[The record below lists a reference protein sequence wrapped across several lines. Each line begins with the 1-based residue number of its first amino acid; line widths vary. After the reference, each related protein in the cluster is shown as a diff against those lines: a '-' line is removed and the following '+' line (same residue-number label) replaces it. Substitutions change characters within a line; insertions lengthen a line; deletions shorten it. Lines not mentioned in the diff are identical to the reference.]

1 MSQWQDCLAIA
12 ISGAVFAGIGASK
25 NPQPAIG
32 FRVSLSISPFTEAQF
47 GEGIVFTDGKMT
59 ARNPEEL
66 QRLFVSHGAN
76 EVYARIASR
85 QERVTGAA
93 DHSMQRGLERA

>member
-1 MSQWQDCLAIA
+1 MSLWQAVLAMT
-12 ISGAVFAGIGASK
+12 ISGAMFTGIGTSK
-25 NPQPAIG
+25 NPQPARG
-32 FRVSLSISPFTEAQF
+32 FRVSLSVSPFTEAQF

-59 ARNPEEL
+59 ALNPEGL
-66 QRLFVSHGAN
+66 QRMFVSHGAN

-93 DHSMQRGLERA
+93 DHSMRRGLERA